1 MVGDNGPGIVP
12 AFPKKGL
19 SMISFNTPNR
29 RFLIT
34 SHGNGWAY
42 EITDQETGHSLWF
55 QDADAESIR
64 DYTQDFENESS
75 IDDYFAV
82 LD

>member
-1 MVGDNGPGIVP
+1 
-12 AFPKKGL
+12 
-19 SMISFNTPNR
+19 MISFNTPNR

-55 QDADAESIR
+55 QDSDAESIR
-64 DYTQDFENESS
+64 DYTQDFENESA